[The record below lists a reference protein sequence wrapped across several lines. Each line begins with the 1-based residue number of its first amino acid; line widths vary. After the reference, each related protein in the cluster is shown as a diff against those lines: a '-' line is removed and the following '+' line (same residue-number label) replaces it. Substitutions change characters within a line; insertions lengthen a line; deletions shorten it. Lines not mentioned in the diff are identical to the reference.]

1 MKIWNVLLRLAGL
14 IFLLLGSML
23 AIRDGFLIDWWQLQ
37 DLVWICVLAAVFVTL
52 IYTHWLSGMFGVGA
66 SALLAGWM
74 LRRYGYALAQEAARL
89 RDTVLPLAGR
99 YHHMQFS
106 VNGADWSHA
115 SYDSRYFLLLAALGL
130 GLWIG
135 VGIAERRLQKPAF
148 LLVAAAYLCGFAVG
162 NAPGILAI
170 VCLVCGQ
177 GICFAV
183 PGSRTKPVVWK
194 TSLLT
199 LVGLF
204 FVLWIVAAVYQPI
217 AERVLKTHDYF
228 LKRQLALED
237 EMLEITNG
245 NELVERLRWAF
256 GSNDGQAALSM
267 EPPVQGDEIVFEMT
281 VEQVPAEPIY
291 VKNFT
296 GSRYEDGVWSAEE
309 GALFEGFLK
318 TQDTE
323 EEREASDFGAEE
335 AVLNSAYRLG
345 KELSM
350 ESQRIVMDIKRRTG
364 STTLWPYFCMV
375 PEDAACVGDAGIRTE
390 GRRYETLGY
399 LADVSSFTEGLDGE
413 YGEYQESRLEYWQY
427 LQNHSSE
434 LAPKAMAILK
444 NDINKAFHALQ
455 DCIYSFD
462 LEPVPAG
469 TDIVT
474 DFLFRQKKGYCMHFA
489 SAYTLINHAA
499 GTSARYASGYVVL
512 PGDFQE
518 NPDGT
523 YTAAVPQYRGHAWV
537 EGYHPKLGWFPVEV
551 TPPSYLG
558 GLQEAGP
565 LASPEEVLDQGLQGE
580 TPGAEEEP
588 KEEEESLEEP
598 KEEEPLEE
606 PKEEE
611 EAENSQEEQEEAEP
625 QEGEEAE
632 KQDASQESLV
642 WQSLTLVLA
651 VFLCLACLALL
662 NVLRIRLIWKRRAA
676 ALGASD
682 TSRAAL
688 YAGRLI
694 FGLLRAFGIRMESRE
709 TEPEF
714 ALRAEEGAPWIEPGA
729 FREGMELLLAARY
742 GRQPIEEEQRD
753 RVASL
758 YWRMMAE
765 AGRQMNKKQRFW
777 YQYFHV
783 KVKK

>member
-1 MKIWNVLLRLAGL
+1 
-14 IFLLLGSML
+14 
-23 AIRDGFLIDWWQLQ
+23 
-37 DLVWICVLAAVFVTL
+37 
-52 IYTHWLSGMFGVGA
+52 
-66 SALLAGWM
+66 
-74 LRRYGYALAQEAARL
+74 
-89 RDTVLPLAGR
+89 
-99 YHHMQFS
+99 
-106 VNGADWSHA
+106 
-115 SYDSRYFLLLAALGL
+115 
-130 GLWIG
+130 
-135 VGIAERRLQKPAF
+135 
-148 LLVAAAYLCGFAVG
+148 
-162 NAPGILAI
+162 
-170 VCLVCGQ
+170 
-177 GICFAV
+177 
-183 PGSRTKPVVWK
+183 
-194 TSLLT
+194 
-199 LVGLF
+199 
-204 FVLWIVAAVYQPI
+204 
-217 AERVLKTHDYF
+217 
-228 LKRQLALED
+228 
-237 EMLEITNG
+237 
-245 NELVERLRWAF
+245 
-256 GSNDGQAALSM
+256 
-267 EPPVQGDEIVFEMT
+267 
-281 VEQVPAEPIY
+281 
-291 VKNFT
+291 
-296 GSRYEDGVWSAEE
+296 
-309 GALFEGFLK
+309 
-318 TQDTE
+318 
-323 EEREASDFGAEE
+323 
-335 AVLNSAYRLG
+335 
-345 KELSM
+345 
-350 ESQRIVMDIKRRTG
+350 
-364 STTLWPYFCMV
+364 
-375 PEDAACVGDAGIRTE
+375 
-390 GRRYETLGY
+390 
-399 LADVSSFTEGLDGE
+399 
-413 YGEYQESRLEYWQY
+413 
-427 LQNHSSE
+427 
-434 LAPKAMAILK
+434 
-444 NDINKAFHALQ
+444 
-455 DCIYSFD
+455 
-462 LEPVPAG
+462 
-469 TDIVT
+469 
-474 DFLFRQKKGYCMHFA
+474 MHFA

-588 KEEEESLEEP
+588 KEE
-598 KEEEPLEE
+598 
-606 PKEEE
+606 
-611 EAENSQEEQEEAEP
+611 
-625 QEGEEAE
+625 EEAE